1 MLHPYKDLK
10 IFQLSNL
17 IDDELD
23 IYISINKRS
32 TALDWFVV
40 VQIWWCTR
48 IISHLTCSLL
58 LSNYFTFA
66 PLHVTFT
73 YFVSLFL
80 TTNQFSTYS
89 RILSGSLVPSL
100 YMLVASG
107 LLFCCFACRCIC
119 LIGWFIFSIF
129 FKRSTWD
136 NKPLGI
142 SSCSGF
148 GSTHFWQQNI
158 NEVTAY
164 FSFSFFCCFFFLFNL
179 IFLIFIY
186 CLTLK
191 CFILSRWFQNF
202 GPSIGV
208 IRFYCSAACVAI
220 WGLLGGGAH
229 CSFLVAFAFKVE
241 RGKREVKKIITKHE
255 HTLFLVPT
263 F

>member
-1 MLHPYKDLK
+1 
-10 IFQLSNL
+10 
-17 IDDELD
+17 
-23 IYISINKRS
+23 
-32 TALDWFVV
+32 
-40 VQIWWCTR
+40 
-48 IISHLTCSLL
+48 
-58 LSNYFTFA
+58 
-66 PLHVTFT
+66 
-73 YFVSLFL
+73 
-80 TTNQFSTYS
+80 
-89 RILSGSLVPSL
+89 
-100 YMLVASG
+100 MLVASG

-148 GSTHFWQQNI
+148 GSTYFWQQNI

-164 FSFSFFCCFFFLFNL
+164 FSLSFFCCFFFLFNL

-220 WGLLGGGAH
+220 WGLLGGGGTLLVFS
-229 CSFLVAFAFKVE
+229 CICFQSWKRKKRSEKDYYKTRTYIVSSSYFLDFWFGGLFFSF
-241 RGKREVKKIITKHE
+241 
-255 HTLFLVPT
+255 
-263 F
+263 